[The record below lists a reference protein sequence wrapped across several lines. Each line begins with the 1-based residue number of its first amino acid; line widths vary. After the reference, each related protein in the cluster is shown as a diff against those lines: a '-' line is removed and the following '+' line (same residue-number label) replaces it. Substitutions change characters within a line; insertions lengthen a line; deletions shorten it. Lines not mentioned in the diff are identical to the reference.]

1 MNPLRQRFLDDLQ
14 IRNYSSRTQKTYL
27 EHIVRFARHFRRSP
41 ALLGP
46 EEIRTYQLHLLNER
60 HASWS
65 SFNQAVCAL
74 RFLYRVTL
82 QAPFPVEMI
91 PYGKKP
97 KSLPDVLSRDEVARL
112 FVLVPQALERLM
124 LQTTYACG
132 LRASEVLALKVTDID
147 SSRMLLWVR
156 HGKGNKD
163 RAVPLSPALLD
174 ALRDHWRRR
183 RPTLWLFPGSSPNGQ
198 RSLGWLQRVCRRAV
212 LAAGFTKK
220 VSLHTLRHSY
230 ATHLLEAGVD
240 LLTIQRLLGHRDL
253 QTTARYVHL
262 TDPQLART
270 PGLLE
275 GLPAATVPAVP
286 AEEPL
291 PVEVIEPVVPPPP
304 EPEPPLVVPF

>member
-1 MNPLRQRFLDDLQ
+1 MNPLRQRFLDDLRL
-14 IRNYSSRTQKTYL
+14 RNYSPRTQKTYID
-27 EHIVRFARHFRRSP
+27 HVARFARHFHRSP
-41 ALLGP
+41 DRLGA
-46 EEIRTYQLHLLNER
+46 EEIRTYQLHLLNDR

-65 SFNQAVCAL
+65 VFNQAVCAL
-74 RFLYRVTL
+74 RLFYRVTL
-82 QAPFPVEMI
+82 DAPFAVDMI

-97 KSLPDVLSRDEVARL
+97 KSLPTVLSREEVAQ
-112 FVLVPQALERLM
+112 FFAVVPQPLERLM

-163 RAVPLSPALLD
+163 RAVPLSPVLLE
-174 ALRDHWRRR
+174 ALRAHWRRR
-183 RPTLWLFPGSSPNGQ
+183 RPTTWLFPGQTPSGQ
-198 RSLGWLQRVCRRAV
+198 RSLGGLQRVCRRAV

-220 VSLHTLRHSY
+220 ASLHTLRHSY

-275 GLPAATVPAVP
+275 GLPEVPAAASEETAPAAEAIVP
-286 AEEPL
+286 VA
-291 PVEVIEPVVPPPP
+291 PPPAA
-304 EPEPPLVVPF
+304 VPF